1 MGFLGTPLG
10 YIMYWIFKFIN
21 SYGWSL
27 IIFVILT
34 KLLLFPL
41 SIKQQKNTARMAAF
55 QPKLKALEKKCG
67 KDKQKYQQEMMKL
80 YEQEGMSPT
89 AGCLPMAVQ
98 MILLFGII
106 DVIYNP
112 LKHLLK
118 VPANLIAKAGEVI
131 GKSAR
136 ASQLQIISDVQ
147 ANSNPKLNAIFP
159 QDVLDRIMHFDMKFA
174 GIDFGAVPELG
185 FNLLVLIPIFSGI
198 TAFLMTIITMKQ
210 QSRNGQQMQ
219 GAMKYM
225 MYFTPLMSV
234 WIGFTLPAGVG
245 VYWIV
250 ANIVQ
255 IGITLVLGQI
265 YTPEKLATMTD
276 KNSEKTKE
284 RMRKKREKLEAYN
297 KLMEAKGKAPKSIA
311 SEKTISNENSE
322 VDTTSLKE
330 KELAKLR
337 LAEARKKMAEKY
349 GDEYTEE

>member
-1 MGFLGTPLG
+1 MGILGTPLG
-10 YIMYWIFKFIN
+10 YIMYWIFKLIN

-27 IIFVILT
+27 ILFVVLT
-34 KLLLFPL
+34 KLLLLPL
-41 SIKQQKNTARMAAF
+41 SAKQQKNTARMAAF

-89 AGCLPMAVQ
+89 AGCLPMLIQFA
-98 MILLFGII
+98 LLFGII

-118 VPANLIAKAGEVI
+118 VPAQYITEAGKLI

-136 ASQLQIISDVQ
+136 ASQLQIIADVQ
-147 ANSNPKLNAIFP
+147 ANTNIKLNAVFP
-159 QDVLDRIMHFDMKFA
+159 DDILDRILNFDMHFA
-174 GIDFGAVPELG
+174 GIDFGTVPTFG
-185 FNLLVLIPIFSGI
+185 FNLLVLIPILSGVTALI
-198 TAFLMTIITMKQ
+198 TTLITMKQ
-210 QSRNGQQMQ
+210 QERNGQTMQ
-219 GAMKYM
+219 AAMKYM

-250 ANIVQ
+250 SNIVQ
-255 IGITLVLGQI
+255 IVITLILGRI
-265 YTPEKLATMTD
+265 YTPEKLANMTD

-284 RMRKKREKLEAYN
+284 KMRRKREKLEAYN
-297 KLMEAKGKAPKSIA
+297 KMMEAKGKAPKSLDA
-311 SEKTISNENSE
+311 DLSKKAKPELDENS
-322 VDTTSLKE
+322 VKD